1 MNNKRWYLCGI
12 TSLFL
17 FAVLAL
23 IIKRQALESPLP
35 FVDPKLQTFAGH
47 LQSNDFLLKLST
59 LIDHSLVPLSLVSLL
74 AGLVFLFF
82 TREKMAPVW
91 LGIVLTLCSTGAN
104 VFKVIVGR
112 VRPEAYR
119 VPEFLR
125 EQGMSFP
132 SGHVTFIAALV
143 GCLFLI
149 LLPKINS
156 AFLKVFLALSALVL
170 ILLTM
175 LSRLL
180 LGVHYP
186 SDTVGSLLW
195 VTAVISLTYPLF
207 LKFNQPWQWRDL
219 FSKIKNT

>member
-35 FVDPKLQTFAGH
+35 FVDPKLQAFAGH

-82 TREKMAPVW
+82 TREKIAPVW
-91 LGIVLTLCSTGAN
+91 LGIVLALCSTGAN

-112 VRPEAYR
+112 VRPETYR
-119 VPEFLR
+119 MPEFLR

-156 AFLKVFLALSALVL
+156 AFLKVFLALSAFVL

-180 LGVHYP
+180 LGVHYL

-207 LKFNQPWQWRDL
+207 LKFNQPWQWPDL